1 MIDGKVR
8 ADIEGGKSSEERE
21 RRHDGVWRSGVK
33 ENRVWKDWRET
44 LEWRSAENHPRII
57 QHIKRL
63 ALKFWSQHF
72 YSLDLQLYCW
82 VAEDSSALCAYSA
95 LFCCCLSSCIS
106 DGCRCYACSL
116 KRWKLSKC
124 LGAAVRHKY
133 TSTSKI
139 RHWHTQCENLLPLDS
154 ACSFEMA
161 VWQEVTRSEPKSIEV
176 LINCRYQRVYL
187 HQQAHETLSW

>member
-1 MIDGKVR
+1 MKR
-8 ADIEGGKSSEERE
+8 ERE

-33 ENRVWKDWRET
+33 ENRVWKAWRET

-95 LFCCCLSSCIS
+95 LFYCCLSSCIS
-106 DGCRCYACSL
+106 DGCRCNACSL

-124 LGAAVRHKY
+124 LGAAVSTQVLLKSAIGTHSVKTFSPLTQPAALRWQFGRKSRALSQNPSKY
-133 TSTSKI
+133 LSTVGTNVFI
-139 RHWHTQCENLLPLDS
+139 
-154 ACSFEMA
+154 F
-161 VWQEVTRSEPKSIEV
+161 
-176 LINCRYQRVYL
+176 INRL
-187 HQQAHETLSW
+187 KKH